1 MRSIAFSP
9 NGKFLLSVS
18 DDKTLRVW
26 DLATARCLK
35 VVEAHSHFVTCLAWG
50 RSRVDVN
57 ANTGARA
64 SEQDLQPVN
73 VVATGSVDLSLK
85 IWAP

>member
-1 MRSIAFSP
+1 M
-9 NGKFLLSVS
+9 
-18 DDKTLRVW
+18 W

-57 ANTGARA
+57 AKAGATT
-64 SEQDLQPVN
+64 SEQDFQPVN

>member
-1 MRSIAFSP
+1 M
-9 NGKFLLSVS
+9 S